1 MKKALSFILALMLCL
16 SLCACGGDKGE
27 GNADESTTSD
37 QVVTETPEPE
47 IEMVLFD
54 DLITDLENEAKAQLN
69 VGKGANILAQVDTI
83 KSDYCSVTLFHKDSH
98 RAKILLPTEV
108 LAEMKVDQVIAV
120 TAIIDSIES
129 SIYVFKADRLGDLSL
144 METYINDKIALID
157 ESETGSTLYSA
168 IKNRFGMSMLYDYL
182 EQSGNSFC
190 KLSDAELKEYLYG
203 KWFYNYAREWNLD
216 DETIELYED
225 GTQLWKYNYQTSGLK
240 NWVGR
245 EQEGT
250 WSVIGNDFHL
260 SHNGTGRSK
269 NVYILSENAFIW
281 SDRLYTR
288 EK

>member
-1 MKKALSFILALMLCL
+1 MKKALSFILALMMCL
-16 SLCACGGDKGE
+16 SLCACGGDKANE
-27 GNADESTTSD
+27 SADENATSN
-37 QVVTETPEPE
+37 QVVTEAPKPK

-54 DLITDLENEAKAQLN
+54 DLIADLENEAKAQLN
-69 VGKGANILAQVDTI
+69 VGKGANIFAQVDTI

-129 SIYVFKADRLGDLSL
+129 SIYVFKADGLADLSL
-144 METYINDKIALID
+144 LEVYIKDKIASID
-157 ESETGSTLYSA
+157 ESETGSTLYSE
-168 IKNRFGMSMLYDYL
+168 IKSMFGMQMVYDFFN
-182 EQSGNSFC
+182 QSGNSFC

-203 KWFYNYAREWNLD
+203 KWFYDYAMEWNLD
-216 DETIELYED
+216 NETIELYED

-240 NWVGR
+240 NWVNR
-245 EQEGT
+245 EQKGT
-250 WSVIGNDFHL
+250 WSVSGNDFHL
-260 SHNGTGRSK
+260 SHDWTGGKK

>member
-129 SIYVFKADRLGDLSL
+129 SFS
-144 METYINDKIALID
+144 
-157 ESETGSTLYSA
+157 
-168 IKNRFGMSMLYDYL
+168 
-182 EQSGNSFC
+182 
-190 KLSDAELKEYLYG
+190 
-203 KWFYNYAREWNLD
+203 
-216 DETIELYED
+216 
-225 GTQLWKYNYQTSGLK
+225 
-240 NWVGR
+240 
-245 EQEGT
+245 
-250 WSVIGNDFHL
+250 
-260 SHNGTGRSK
+260 
-269 NVYILSENAFIW
+269 
-281 SDRLYTR
+281 
-288 EK
+288 